1 MRFGIQGVPQTAKGR
16 KVGRH
21 GMLGRLGPRREVP
34 EQVGEGERRLPTLS
48 RPGLFPNRKFAP
60 AWPTPQHMQA
70 QDQHRLIILLLPGVT
85 RLLPRVCVPRPGT
98 LQSGDLGTPE
108 LAQL

>member
-34 EQVGEGERRLPTLS
+34 EQVEGGGREKASHTEPPRSLP
-48 RPGLFPNRKFAP
+48 
-60 AWPTPQHMQA
+60 
-70 QDQHRLIILLLPGVT
+70 
-85 RLLPRVCVPRPGT
+85 
-98 LQSGDLGTPE
+98 
-108 LAQL
+108 